1 MSCRFPARL
10 VDCMLA
16 IMLAMLT
23 MLAMLQQASA
33 AERAVLLVTSN
44 DCQMET
50 ISALDIRKA
59 YFGIGVSYEGHA
71 VRALR
76 LKGDEKLNQIFFQ
89 SVVAMS
95 EKTYERRLLLQ
106 LLKYG
111 QPRPREFESVGDL
124 VTAVNEVPCSI
135 AYMWQHEIN
144 EHTGIKVI
152 KVLWQEN

>member
-1 MSCRFPARL
+1 MSSRFPAL
-10 VDCMLA
+10 FVVCVLA
-16 IMLAMLT
+16 IMLT
-23 MLAMLQQASA
+23 MLQQASA
-33 AERAVLLVTSN
+33 AERVVLLVTGN

-59 YFGIGVSYEGHA
+59 YFGIGVSYQGRP

-76 LKGDEKLNQIFFQ
+76 LKGDEKLHQIFFQ

-95 EKTYERRLLLQ
+95 EKTYERRLLLL

-111 QPRPREFESVGDL
+111 RPRPREFESVDDL
-124 VTAVNEVPCSI
+124 VAALNEVPCNI
-135 AYMWQHEIN
+135 AYMWQHEVN
-144 EHTGIKVI
+144 EHAGIKAI

>member
-1 MSCRFPARL
+1 MSSRPPARL
-10 VDCMLA
+10 VVTVLTV
-16 IMLAMLT
+16 MLT
-23 MLAMLQQASA
+23 MSQQASA
-33 AERAVLLVTSN
+33 AERVVLLVTSN

-59 YFGIGVSYEGHA
+59 YFGIGVSYQDRA

-111 QPRPREFESVGDL
+111 RPRPREFESVVDL
-124 VTAVNEVPCSI
+124 AAALNEVPCSI
-135 AYMWQHEIN
+135 AYMWQHEVN
-144 EHTGIKVI
+144 KHVGIKVI